1 MIQLFSVKDLSKKYT
16 HPQKLK
22 VFKKIMRFLKVCTNT
37 PEIRVLKKKQPTV
50 SLEMCTHGII
60 SWPLHTHIQWPMQST
75 SWMLMHRKQAADQG
89 KKSSDAEVKSNS
101 ISIWTETLF
110 YAFLR
115 HNIGFENKIIKVWLK
130 CRFSASGQGFQQKLK
145 VCTSITFGLLDL
157 EFSVVLYRGKI
168 IHKYHLSTSI
178 CLQWLDWLIYTL
190 PQLYSVVAKCLAS
203 QV

>member
-1 MIQLFSVKDLSKKYT
+1 
-16 HPQKLK
+16 
-22 VFKKIMRFLKVCTNT
+22 
-37 PEIRVLKKKQPTV
+37 
-50 SLEMCTHGII
+50 MCTHGII